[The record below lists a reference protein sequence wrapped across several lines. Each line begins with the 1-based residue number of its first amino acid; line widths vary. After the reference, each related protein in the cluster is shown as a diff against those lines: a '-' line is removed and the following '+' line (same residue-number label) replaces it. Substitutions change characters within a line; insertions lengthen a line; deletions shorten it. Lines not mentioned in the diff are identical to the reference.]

1 MRDGVTIAGGRRASF
16 ISFAAAAGVMVV
28 LSVASFFQ
36 VLRAGTAPP
45 ATDQEEIPPDEPD
58 AIRFILDTFE
68 GAVKKEHA
76 AGIGP
81 AWRDAHAKAHGCVK
95 ADFSVKADIPADLRR
110 GVFAAT
116 RFFTAWIR
124 FSNGDG
130 KPQDDHIRDGRG
142 MAIKLTGVDGPK
154 LLAEEAEAK
163 TQDFVMINSPAFFIR
178 NASDY
183 VSFTHASKYHL
194 SFAFFLTHWHEL
206 RVARAIVEEKID
218 EVFEQRYFSMTPY
231 LLGERYIK
239 FSARPVDCGTGAAL
253 VPSVALPPGGPNY
266 LRDRMIA
273 WMNSK
278 DACFIF
284 AVQPQTDPATMPVE
298 DPTIVW
304 DEIRAP
310 FIEVATIRIPKQ
322 RFDSEAQQ
330 TFCENLSYTPWHAL
344 AEHRPVGGINRIR
357 KVVYEGIS
365 VLRHKLNKTPRVEPT
380 GNETF
385 N

>member
-1 MRDGVTIAGGRRASF
+1 
-16 ISFAAAAGVMVV
+16 MVV
-28 LSVASFFQ
+28 LSVASFSQ

-110 GVFAAT
+110 GVFAAP

-231 LLGERYIK
+231 QLGERYIK

>member
-1 MRDGVTIAGGRRASF
+1 MRDGVTIAWIGVAAVAS
-16 ISFAAAAGVMVV
+16 VMVA
-28 LSVASFFQ
+28 LSVASLSA
-36 VLRAGTAPP
+36 LRAEIGPVA
-45 ATDQEEIPPDEPD
+45 ANQEEIPPEEAD
-58 AIRFILDTFE
+58 AIKSILDTFE
-68 GAVKKEHA
+68 GTVKEEYA
-76 AGIGP
+76 SGIRP
-81 AWRDAHAKAHGCVK
+81 ARRDAHAKAHGCVK

-116 RFFTAWIR
+116 RSFAAWIR
-124 FSNGDG
+124 FSNGNG
-130 KPQDDHIRDGRG
+130 KPQDDHTRDGRG

-154 LLAEEAEAK
+154 LLAEETEAK

-183 VSFTHASKYHL
+183 VSFTGASKYHL

-206 RVARAIVEEKID
+206 RVARAIVEERVD

-231 LLGERYIK
+231 LLGQRYIK

-253 VPSVALPPGGPNY
+253 VPSVALSPEGPNY

-278 DACFIF
+278 DACFTF

-304 DEIRAP
+304 DEIKAP

-322 RFDSEAQQ
+322 RFDSDAQQ

-357 KVVYEGIS
+357 KVVYKEIS

>member
-1 MRDGVTIAGGRRASF
+1 MPDGVTIAGGTSL
-16 ISFAAAAGVMVV
+16 IGVAAAAGLMIA
-28 LSVASFFQ
+28 LNVAGFSDA
-36 VLRAGTAPP
+36 LRAEIAPSVP
-45 ATDQEEIPPDEPD
+45 NQEVIPPDEPD
-58 AIRFILDTFE
+58 AIKSILDTFE
-68 GAVKKEHA
+68 GAVKEEYA
-76 AGIGP
+76 AGIRP
-81 AWRDAHAKAHGCVK
+81 ARRDAHAKAHGCVK
-95 ADFSVKADIPADLRR
+95 ADFSVKADIPADLAR
-110 GVFAAT
+110 GVFAST
-116 RFFTAWIR
+116 RPFTAWIR

-130 KPQDDHIRDGRG
+130 KPQDDHTRDGRG
-142 MAIKLTGVDGPK
+142 MAIKLTGVEGPK
-154 LLAEEAEAK
+154 LLASEKEAK

-183 VSFTHASKYHL
+183 VSFTDASKYHL
-194 SFAFFLTHWHEL
+194 SFAFFMTHWHEL

-231 LLGERYIK
+231 LLGQRYIK

-253 VPSVALPPGGPNY
+253 VPSVALSPKGPNY

-273 WMNSK
+273 WMSSK
-278 DACFIF
+278 DACFTF

-304 DEIRAP
+304 DEIKAP

-344 AEHRPVGGINRIR
+344 VEHRPVGGINRIR
-357 KVVYEGIS
+357 KVVYKGIS
-365 VLRHKLNKTPRVEPT
+365 MLRHKLNKIPHVEPT